1 LNGLQSE
8 SYRRLLQ
15 ETIEAR
21 DKDPSGGLDAY
32 DDEKTMVMMNVLKTI
47 EQLVSSV
54 RDKKDLVAQIETMVA
69 PLMEA
74 TIRQNVVGTCSTLL
88 SRVRSR
94 LIKRETTELFDET
107 YEVLDSISFFQE
119 SISPSIWACF
129 EATYLQF
136 KAGTLDHLHGQ
147 FKI

>member
-1 LNGLQSE
+1 
-8 SYRRLLQ
+8 
-15 ETIEAR
+15 
-21 DKDPSGGLDAY
+21 
-32 DDEKTMVMMNVLKTI
+32 MVMMNVLKTI

-74 TIRQNVVGTCSTLL
+74 TIRQNVVGTTRVLL
-88 SRVRSR
+88 SIMSFQ
-94 LIKRETTELFDET
+94 LIQRDMAELFDET

>member
-1 LNGLQSE
+1 
-8 SYRRLLQ
+8 
-15 ETIEAR
+15 
-21 DKDPSGGLDAY
+21 
-32 DDEKTMVMMNVLKTI
+32 MVMMNVLKTI

-74 TIRQNVVGTCSTLL
+74 TIRQNVVGT
-88 SRVRSR
+88 SRKYLNM
-94 LIKRETTELFDET
+94 LIAEADQAKTTELFDET

-147 FKI
+147 

>member
-1 LNGLQSE
+1 MNGLQSE

-74 TIRQNVVGTCSTLL
+74 TIRQNVVGTTRVLL
-88 SRVRSR
+88 SIMSFK
-94 LIKRETTELFDET
+94 LI
-107 YEVLDSISFFQE
+107 
-119 SISPSIWACF
+119 
-129 EATYLQF
+129 
-136 KAGTLDHLHGQ
+136 
-147 FKI
+147 